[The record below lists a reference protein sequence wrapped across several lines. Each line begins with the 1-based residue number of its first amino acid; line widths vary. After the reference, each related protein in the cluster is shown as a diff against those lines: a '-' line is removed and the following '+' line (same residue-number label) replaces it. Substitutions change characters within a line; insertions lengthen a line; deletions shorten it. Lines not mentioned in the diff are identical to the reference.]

1 MVKKPIY
8 KKWWFWVIVV
18 IIVGGIASTRGN
30 NESKSTSN
38 EAVQQ
43 DVQDNSAEVK
53 EETPTE
59 AVTEAPAI
67 SVSAKDIIS
76 AYESNEVSADKQYKN
91 QKLAVTGVVDKISIV
106 LDQTTV
112 TLTNGEQYAFTGV
125 RCYFDDEAEVEKVSN
140 LAKGDTITIEG
151 ICDGYDIEPNMKNCI
166 IK

>member
-8 KKWWFWVIVV
+8 KKWWFWVIVA
-18 IIVGGIASTRGN
+18 IIVGGIASTKGN

-76 AYESNEVSADKQYKN
+76 AYESNEVSASS
-91 QKLAVTGVVDKISIV
+91 TKIR
-106 LDQTTV
+106 
-112 TLTNGEQYAFTGV
+112 N
-125 RCYFDDEAEVEKVSN
+125 
-140 LAKGDTITIEG
+140 
-151 ICDGYDIEPNMKNCI
+151 
-166 IK
+166 